1 MNRLL
6 LNTAALVRL
15 EAQVRL
21 NGTFQ
26 HRLTA
31 EGPHRSVL
39 ATVVIEQCS
48 QGIHVGVTHNGTR
61 HSLCVTLDNQRS
73 DNGARVARFIES
85 TVNGDATSGVPD
97 VDEYLLVSDLE
108 LMLRTAIRCGRGTY
122 WLPAHELEPEL
133 LISRHPRGSY
143 DVQLRIDDAAVQ
155 FTLPA
160 DSKRAYS
167 VLVDH
172 LRRFLQDYRAA
183 FSAAA

>member
-6 LNTAALVRL
+6 LNTAALIRL

-48 QGIHVGVTHNGTR
+48 QGMHVGVTHNGTR
-61 HSLCVTLDNQRS
+61 HTLCVTLDKQRS

-85 TVNGDATSGVPD
+85 TVNGDTTSDVPE
-97 VDEYLLVSDLE
+97 VDEYQLVSDLE
-108 LMLRTAIRCGRGTY
+108 LMLRTAIRCGHGTY

-143 DVQLRIDDAAVQ
+143 DAQLRIDDAAVQ

-160 DSKRAYS
+160 DTQRAYTL
-167 VLVDH
+167 LVDR
-172 LRRFLQDYRAA
+172 LRQFLQDYRAA

>member
-6 LNTAALVRL
+6 LNTAALIRL

-31 EGPHRSVL
+31 ENPHRGVL

-85 TVNGDATSGVPD
+85 TVNGDATSDVPEI
-97 VDEYLLVSDLE
+97 DEYSLVSDLE

-133 LISRHPRGSY
+133 LISRHPHGSY
-143 DVQLRIDDAAVQ
+143 DVQLRIDDAAVP
-155 FTLPA
+155 FTLPDRKA
-160 DSKRAYS
+160 SC
-167 VLVDH
+167 
-172 LRRFLQDYRAA
+172 
-183 FSAAA
+183 